1 MRPRTSRASRGF
13 APPLLALLAL
23 LALTRAP
30 SASADVAGGASGSL
44 GASEARGAA
53 RATPLRVG
61 DAGARVARVTATPGE
76 PLASAQAVEVRGF
89 SRLTQPHK
97 AFHHVT
103 LEVFDD
109 ARSSFA
115 RNECELRY
123 ADGRRV
129 KSARRGPGWPRKRD
143 AVLKFAKAN
152 FGASEAP
159 SVETSNGA
167 GNERTTP
174 PTLVAD
180 FGPFDAT
187 RVVVRCGG
195 VSSGVSPGFEKR
207 QNTNNVPG
215 GAFTVTFEIGG
226 NDRDVATRRWRFILG
241 TTLVLFAPRLA
252 DVAAAYYATGAVL
265 GVAALLFFFAA
276 KAARIVP
283 GGRVARMGAGLAAA
297 VSAFVVPP
305 EHVTKVFE
313 MYISLWLAPARL
325 VVVAARRALFGG
337 YESFAGYGSR
347 GGSFAEA
354 DSASDLNAS
363 DLKAS
368 PLEAV
373 TLAYALAG
381 TALTLAGA
389 GAGLWATNA
398 WVIDK
403 STGEVAAPA
412 AAFARVAARALGA
425 TLLQFC
431 TADAA
436 LGGAL
441 ASIALVSAVAESARG
456 GSLARALSMG
466 ALNGKKTDSRR
477 RRVSRGDARRVSDSD
492 GSRRSDWSDSDD
504 EDEEERRGSR
514 GRFETNT
521 TPRSRGSARG
531 RSAQFSGSASG
542 LRRRGRERARSRDA
556 ELESSDEEDARSP
569 GWNWFGG
576 ASRSRR
582 GRRRRRGDGGY
593 GTPTTLDPEPRTPP
607 VVLVGTGA
615 GALGASPGRTPGAGL
630 RPWRSPR
637 GGSASPFSFGFFFSE
652 SRSPRTVRRDSDSED
667 DADGDALL
675 RERHRAA
682 AAAAAGARRAAGRS
696 GRSGHVTRTRT
707 SSATRGGEELAAEAN
722 PVPVGMAARARGRF
736 MTRAEYDAQGAE
748 RTDRGLDELCGTPE
762 FAKWMAKQS
771 HRVRLVATDL
781 DSDEDR

>member
-152 FGASEAP
+152 FGTSEAP

-207 QNTNNVPG
+207 HQNTNVPG
-215 GAFTVTFEIGG
+215 TGAFVVTFEIGG
-226 NDRDVATRRWRFILG
+226 NDRDVVTRRWRFILG

-337 YESFAGYGSR
+337 YESFAGYGSF
-347 GGSFAEA
+347 GVTASSG
-354 DSASDLNAS
+354 DASDLNAS

-466 ALNGKKTDSRR
+466 SRLKKKKTDSRR
-477 RRVSRGDARRVSDSD
+477 RRVSRGDAREQESDSD

-504 EDEEERRGSR
+504 EDEEE
-514 GRFETNT
+514 
-521 TPRSRGSARG
+521 RSRGSARG

-556 ELESSDEEDARSP
+556 ELKAPLSRAESSDEEDARSP

-630 RPWRSPR
+630 RPWRSLR
-637 GGSASPFSFGFFFSE
+637 GGSASPFSFGFF
-652 SRSPRTVRRDSDSED
+652 SRSPLASRDSDSED

-696 GRSGHVTRTRT
+696 GRSGHVTRTHT

>member
-1 MRPRTSRASRGF
+1 MRPRTRPRTSRASRGF

-76 PLASAQAVEVRGF
+76 PFASAQAVEVRGF

-115 RNECELRY
+115 RNECELRL

-143 AVLKFAKAN
+143 AVLKFAKAD
-152 FGASEAP
+152 FVAKEKLSVADDRASFEMNSRSA
-159 SVETSNGA
+159 
-167 GNERTTP
+167 

-187 RVVVRCGG
+187 RVVVRCG
-195 VSSGVSPGFEKR
+195 VSPSSGFDR
-207 QNTNNVPG
+207 HDTNVRVRTDD
-215 GAFTVTFEIGG
+215 AFTVTVNVTG
-226 NDRDVATRRWRFILG
+226 NDRDVTTRRWRFILG
-241 TTLVLFAPRLA
+241 TALAVFAPRLA
-252 DVAAAYYATGAVL
+252 DVAAAYYVSGAIV
-265 GVAALLFFFAA
+265 GVAALALFFAA

-283 GGRVARMGAGLAAA
+283 GGRAARTGAGIVAA

-305 EHVTKVFE
+305 EHVTKVLE
-313 MYISLWLAPARL
+313 MYVSLWLAPARL
-325 VVVAARRALFGG
+325 VVAAARRALFFKKDVDGARVE
-337 YESFAGYGSR
+337 YAG
-347 GGSFAEA
+347 
-354 DSASDLNAS
+354 DPNVSDEGA
-363 DLKAS
+363 
-368 PLEAV
+368 LEAV

-441 ASIALVSAVAESARG
+441 ASIALVSAVAESAKS
-456 GSLARALSMG
+456 GSLARALSFFFTR
-466 ALNGKKTDSRR
+466 KR
-477 RRVSRGDARRVSDSD
+477 RRVSRGDARRESDSD
-492 GSRRSDWSDSDD
+492 RSRRSDWSDSDD
-504 EDEEERRGSR
+504 EDAEERAR

-556 ELESSDEEDARSP
+556 EPKAPLSRAESSDEEDARSP

-630 RPWRSPR
+630 RPWRSLR
-637 GGSASPFSFGFFFSE
+637 GGSASPFSFGFF
-652 SRSPRTVRRDSDSED
+652 SRSPLASRDSDSED

-696 GRSGHVTRTRT
+696 GRSGHVTRTR
-707 SSATRGGEELAAEAN
+707 AAEAN

>member
-159 SVETSNGA
+159 SVETSGNV

-195 VSSGVSPGFEKR
+195 VSGVSPGVSEKR
-207 QNTNNVPG
+207 QQNTNVPGG
-215 GAFTVTFEIGG
+215 GAFTVTFEISG
-226 NDRDVATRRWRFILG
+226 NDRDVVTRRWRFILG

-337 YESFAGYGSR
+337 YESFAGYGSF
-347 GGSFAEA
+347 GVTASSG
-354 DSASDLNAS
+354 DASDLNAS

-466 ALNGKKTDSRR
+466 SRLKKKKTDSRR
-477 RRVSRGDARRVSDSD
+477 RRVSRGDAREQESDSD

-504 EDEEERRGSR
+504 EDEEE
-514 GRFETNT
+514 
-521 TPRSRGSARG
+521 RSRGSARG

-556 ELESSDEEDARSP
+556 ELKAPLSRAESSDEEDARSP

-630 RPWRSPR
+630 RPWRSLR
-637 GGSASPFSFGFFFSE
+637 GGSASPFSFGFF
-652 SRSPRTVRRDSDSED
+652 SRSPLASRDSDSED

-696 GRSGHVTRTRT
+696 GRSGHVTRTHT

>member
-129 KSARRGPGWPRKRD
+129 RSARRGPGWPRKRD
-143 AVLKFAKAN
+143 AVLKFARAN
-152 FGASEAP
+152 FGTGSEAP
-159 SVETSNGA
+159 SVETSSSGR

-187 RVVVRCGG
+187 RVVVRCGTP
-195 VSSGVSPGFEKR
+195 SGVSGFEKR
-207 QNTNNVPG
+207 QNANVPES
-215 GAFTVTFEIGG
+215 AFTVTFEIGG
-226 NDRDVATRRWRFILG
+226 NDRDVVTRRWRFILG
-241 TTLVLFAPRLA
+241 TTLALFAPKLA

-313 MYISLWLAPARL
+313 MYMSLWLAPARL
-325 VVVAARRALFGG
+325 VVAAARRALVGGSVAGHGSFGG
-337 YESFAGYGSR
+337 VRSP
-347 GGSFAEA
+347 EA
-354 DSASDLNAS
+354 DASDLNAEAYAS
-363 DLKAS
+363 DLTAS

-466 ALNGKKTDSRR
+466 SRKKTDSRR
-477 RRVSRGDARRVSDSD
+477 RRVSRGDARRESDSD

-504 EDEEERRGSR
+504 EDEEERAR

-556 ELESSDEEDARSP
+556 EPKAPLSRAESSDEEDARSP

-630 RPWRSPR
+630 RPWRSLR
-637 GGSASPFSFGFFFSE
+637 GGSASPFSFGFF
-652 SRSPRTVRRDSDSED
+652 SRSPLASRDSDSED

-696 GRSGHVTRTRT
+696 GRSGHVTRTHT

>member
-195 VSSGVSPGFEKR
+195 VSSGVSTGFEKR
-207 QNTNNVPG
+207 HQNTNVPGG

-226 NDRDVATRRWRFILG
+226 NDRDVVTRRWRFILG

-325 VVVAARRALFGG
+325 VVAAARRALFGG

-466 ALNGKKTDSRR
+466 SIKKTDSRR
-477 RRVSRGDARRVSDSD
+477 RRVSRDSD
-492 GSRRSDWSDSDD
+492 GSRRSDWSDSDSD
-504 EDEEERRGSR
+504 DEEE
-514 GRFETNT
+514 
-521 TPRSRGSARG
+521 RSRGSARG
-531 RSAQFSGSASG
+531 RSADQFSGSASG
-542 LRRRGRERARSRDA
+542 LRRRGRERARSRA
-556 ELESSDEEDARSP
+556 ESSDEEDARSP

-630 RPWRSPR
+630 RPWRSLR
-637 GGSASPFSFGFFFSE
+637 GGSASPFSFGFF
-652 SRSPRTVRRDSDSED
+652 SRSPLASRDSDSED

>member
-195 VSSGVSPGFEKR
+195 VSGVSPGFEKR
-207 QNTNNVPG
+207 HQNTNNVQGG
-215 GAFTVTFEIGG
+215 GAFTVTFEISG
-226 NDRDVATRRWRFILG
+226 NDRDVVTRRWRFILG

-313 MYISLWLAPARL
+313 MYMSLWLAPARL
-325 VVVAARRALFGG
+325 VVAAARRALFGG

-354 DSASDLNAS
+354 DASDPNA
-363 DLKAS
+363 LQAS

-504 EDEEERRGSR
+504 E
-514 GRFETNT
+514 
-521 TPRSRGSARG
+521 
-531 RSAQFSGSASG
+531 FSGSASG

-556 ELESSDEEDARSP
+556 EDEEDESSDEEDARSP

-630 RPWRSPR
+630 RPWRSLR
-637 GGSASPFSFGFFFSE
+637 GGSASPFSFGFF
-652 SRSPRTVRRDSDSED
+652 SRSPLASRDSDSED

>member
-207 QNTNNVPG
+207 QQNTNNVPGG
-215 GAFTVTFEIGG
+215 GAFTVTFEISG
-226 NDRDVATRRWRFILG
+226 NDRDVVTRRWRFILG

-325 VVVAARRALFGG
+325 VVAAARRALFGG

-477 RRVSRGDARRVSDSD
+477 RRVSRDSD

-504 EDEEERRGSR
+504 E
-514 GRFETNT
+514 
-521 TPRSRGSARG
+521 
-531 RSAQFSGSASG
+531 FSGSASG

-556 ELESSDEEDARSP
+556 EDEEDESSDEEDARSP

-630 RPWRSPR
+630 RPWRSLR
-637 GGSASPFSFGFFFSE
+637 GGSASPFSFGFF
-652 SRSPRTVRRDSDSED
+652 SRSPLASRDSDSED

>member
-195 VSSGVSPGFEKR
+195 VSSGVSPGVYEKR

-215 GAFTVTFEIGG
+215 GAFTVTFEISG
-226 NDRDVATRRWRFILG
+226 NDRDVVTRRWRFILG

-325 VVVAARRALFGG
+325 VVAAARRALFGG
-337 YESFAGYGSR
+337 YESFAGYGSF
-347 GGSFAEA
+347 GVHASSG
-354 DSASDLNAS
+354 DASDLNAS

-504 EDEEERRGSR
+504 E
-514 GRFETNT
+514 
-521 TPRSRGSARG
+521 
-531 RSAQFSGSASG
+531 FSGSASG
-542 LRRRGRERARSRDA
+542 LRRRGRERAT
-556 ELESSDEEDARSP
+556 ESSDEEDARSP

-630 RPWRSPR
+630 RPWRSLR
-637 GGSASPFSFGFFFSE
+637 GGSASPFSFGFF
-652 SRSPRTVRRDSDSED
+652 SRSPLASRDSDSED

>member
-1 MRPRTSRASRGF
+1 MRPRTRPRTSRASRGF

-76 PLASAQAVEVRGF
+76 PFASAQAVEVRGF

-115 RNECELRY
+115 RNECELRL

-152 FGASEAP
+152 FVANEGP
-159 SVETSNGA
+159 SVASA
-167 GNERTTP
+167 AADDRTTRMTRST

-187 RVVVRCGG
+187 RVVVRCG
-195 VSSGVSPGFEKR
+195 VSSPKGFDR
-207 QNTNNVPG
+207 QNTNVRVDD
-215 GAFTVTFEIGG
+215 AFTVTFEVVG
-226 NDRDVATRRWRFILG
+226 NDRDVTTRRWRFILG
-241 TTLVLFAPRLA
+241 TALALFAPRLA
-252 DVAAAYYATGAVL
+252 DVAAAYYVSGAIL
-265 GVAALLFFFAA
+265 GVAALALFFAA

-283 GGRVARMGAGLAAA
+283 GGRAARTGAGVVAA

-305 EHVTKVFE
+305 EHVTKVLD

-325 VVVAARRALFGG
+325 VVAAARRALFGSSKFLDLDG
-337 YESFAGYGSR
+337 VRVEYAG
-347 GGSFAEA
+347 
-354 DSASDLNAS
+354 DPNAS
-363 DLKAS
+363 DEGA
-368 PLEAV
+368 LEAV

-456 GSLARALSMG
+456 GSLARALSFFT
-466 ALNGKKTDSRR
+466 KKK
-477 RRVSRGDARRVSDSD
+477 RRVSRGDARRESDSD
-492 GSRRSDWSDSDD
+492 RSRRSDWSDSDD
-504 EDEEERRGSR
+504 EDEEERAR

-556 ELESSDEEDARSP
+556 EFSRIESSDEEDAPSP

-630 RPWRSPR
+630 RPRLDSLSLR
-637 GGSASPFSFGFFFSE
+637 GGSASPFSFGFF
-652 SRSPRTVRRDSDSED
+652 SRSPRAASASRDSDSED

-696 GRSGHVTRTRT
+696 GRSGHVTRTH
-707 SSATRGGEELAAEAN
+707 AAEAN

>member
-1 MRPRTSRASRGF
+1 MRPRTRPRTSRASRGF

-23 LALTRAP
+23 LALSRAP

-76 PLASAQAVEVRGF
+76 PFASAQAVEVRGF

-115 RNECELRY
+115 RNECELRL

-152 FGASEAP
+152 FVANEKL
-159 SVETSNGA
+159 SVADDRAANDRAT
-167 GNERTTP
+167 RTTRSA

-187 RVVVRCGG
+187 RVVVSCG
-195 VSSGVSPGFEKR
+195 VSSPSSGFDR
-207 QNTNNVPG
+207 HDTNVHVRVDD
-215 GAFTVTFEIGG
+215 AFTVTFEIFG
-226 NDRDVATRRWRFILG
+226 NDRDVTTRRWRFILG
-241 TTLVLFAPRLA
+241 TALAMFAPRLA
-252 DVAAAYYATGAVL
+252 DVAAAYYVSGAIL
-265 GVAALLFFFAA
+265 GVAALALFFAA

-283 GGRVARMGAGLAAA
+283 GGRAARTGAGVVAA

-305 EHVTKVFE
+305 EHVTKVLE
-313 MYISLWLAPARL
+313 MYVSLWLAPARL
-325 VVVAARRALFGG
+325 VVAAARRALFGG
-337 YESFAGYGSR
+337 SSRFLDLDGARTEYAG
-347 GGSFAEA
+347 
-354 DSASDLNAS
+354 DPNVSDEGA
-363 DLKAS
+363 
-368 PLEAV
+368 LEAV

-441 ASIALVSAVAESARG
+441 ASIALVSAVAESAKS
-456 GSLARALSMG
+456 GSLARALSFFTRT
-466 ALNGKKTDSRR
+466 KKK
-477 RRVSRGDARRVSDSD
+477 RRVSRGDARRESDSD
-492 GSRRSDWSDSDD
+492 RSRRSDWSDSDD
-504 EDEEERRGSR
+504 EDEEERAR

-556 ELESSDEEDARSP
+556 ESSDEEDAPSP

-630 RPWRSPR
+630 RPWLDSLSLR
-637 GGSASPFSFGFFFSE
+637 GGSASPFSFGFF
-652 SRSPRTVRRDSDSED
+652 SRSPRAASASRDSDSED

-696 GRSGHVTRTRT
+696 GRSGHVTRTHT
-707 SSATRGGEELAAEAN
+707 AEAN

>member
-195 VSSGVSPGFEKR
+195 VSGGFEKR
-207 QNTNNVPG
+207 HQNTNNVPG

-325 VVVAARRALFGG
+325 VVVAARRALFG
-337 YESFAGYGSR
+337 AGYD
-347 GGSFAEA
+347 GSFGVHASSG
-354 DSASDLNAS
+354 DASDLNAS

-466 ALNGKKTDSRR
+466 SRKKTDSRR
-477 RRVSRGDARRVSDSD
+477 RRVSRDSD

-504 EDEEERRGSR
+504 EDEEERAR

-521 TPRSRGSARG
+521 TPRSSRGSARG

-556 ELESSDEEDARSP
+556 ESSDEEDARSP

-637 GGSASPFSFGFFFSE
+637 GGSASPFSFGFF
-652 SRSPRTVRRDSDSED
+652 SRSPLASRDSDSED

>member
-159 SVETSNGA
+159 SVVETSNGA

-195 VSSGVSPGFEKR
+195 VSSGVSPSGFEKR
-207 QNTNNVPG
+207 HQNTNNVPNG
-215 GAFTVTFEIGG
+215 GAFTVTFEISG
-226 NDRDVATRRWRFILG
+226 NDRDVVTRRWRFILG

-466 ALNGKKTDSRR
+466 SRKKTDSRR
-477 RRVSRGDARRVSDSD
+477 RRVSRDSD

-504 EDEEERRGSR
+504 EDEEE
-514 GRFETNT
+514 
-521 TPRSRGSARG
+521 RSRGSARG

-630 RPWRSPR
+630 RPWRSLR
-637 GGSASPFSFGFFFSE
+637 GGSASPFSFGFF
-652 SRSPRTVRRDSDSED
+652 SRSPLASRDSDSED

>member
-207 QNTNNVPG
+207 HQNTNVPG
-215 GAFTVTFEIGG
+215 GGAFVVTFEISG
-226 NDRDVATRRWRFILG
+226 NDRDVVTRRWRFILG

-325 VVVAARRALFGG
+325 VVAAARRALFGG

-477 RRVSRGDARRVSDSD
+477 RRVSRGDAREQESDSD

-504 EDEEERRGSR
+504 EDEEERARSS
-514 GRFETNT
+514 RFETNT
-521 TPRSRGSARG
+521 TPYSSRGSARG

-542 LRRRGRERARSRDA
+542 LRRRGRERAT
-556 ELESSDEEDARSP
+556 ESSDEEDARSP

-630 RPWRSPR
+630 RPWRSLR
-637 GGSASPFSFGFFFSE
+637 GGSASPFSFGFF
-652 SRSPRTVRRDSDSED
+652 SRSPLASRDSDSED

>member
-76 PLASAQAVEVRGF
+76 PFASAQAVEVRGF

-115 RNECELRY
+115 RNECELRH

-129 KSARRGPGWPRKRD
+129 KSARRGPGWPQKRD

-152 FGASEAP
+152 FGTGSEAP
-159 SVETSNGA
+159 SVETSSSGM

-174 PTLVAD
+174 PSLVAD

-187 RVVVRCGG
+187 RVVVRCGTP
-195 VSSGVSPGFEKR
+195 SGVSGFEKR
-207 QNTNNVPG
+207 QNANVPES
-215 GAFTVTFEIGG
+215 AFTVTFEISG
-226 NDRDVATRRWRFILG
+226 NDRDVVTRRWRFILG
-241 TTLVLFAPRLA
+241 TTLALFAPKLA

-313 MYISLWLAPARL
+313 MYMSLWLAPARL
-325 VVVAARRALFGG
+325 VVAAARRALVGGSVAGHGSFGG
-337 YESFAGYGSR
+337 VRSP
-347 GGSFAEA
+347 EA
-354 DSASDLNAS
+354 DASDLNAEAYAS
-363 DLKAS
+363 DLTAS

-466 ALNGKKTDSRR
+466 SRKKMGMGSRR
-477 RRVSRGDARRVSDSD
+477 RRVSRGDARRESDSD
-492 GSRRSDWSDSDD
+492 GSRRSDWSDSDN
-504 EDEEERRGSR
+504 EDEEERAR

-556 ELESSDEEDARSP
+556 EPKAPLSRAESSDEEDARSP

-615 GALGASPGRTPGAGL
+615 GALGASPGRTPGFGL
-630 RPWRSPR
+630 RPWLAASF
-637 GGSASPFSFGFFFSE
+637 ASPFAFSSSS
-652 SRSPRTVRRDSDSED
+652 SRGARHRVSRDSDSED

-682 AAAAAGARRAAGRS
+682 AAAAAASARRVETKAGGGRS
-696 GRSGHVTRTRT
+696 GRQT
-707 SSATRGGEELAAEAN
+707 SPAN

-736 MTRAEYDAQGAE
+736 MTRAEYDALGAE
-748 RTDRGLDELCGTPE
+748 STDRGLDELCGTPE

-781 DSDEDR
+781 DSDEEYDG

>member
-167 GNERTTP
+167 GNERERTTP

-215 GAFTVTFEIGG
+215 GGAFTVTFEISG

-241 TTLVLFAPRLA
+241 TTLALFAPRLA

-325 VVVAARRALFGG
+325 VVAAARRALFGG

-354 DSASDLNAS
+354 DASDLNAS

-466 ALNGKKTDSRR
+466 RGSRKKTDSRR

-504 EDEEERRGSR
+504 EDEEER
-514 GRFETNT
+514 
-521 TPRSRGSARG
+521 SRGSARG

-556 ELESSDEEDARSP
+556 ESSDEEDARSP

-637 GGSASPFSFGFFFSE
+637 GGSASPFSFGFF
-652 SRSPRTVRRDSDSED
+652 SRSPLASRDSDSED

>member
-1 MRPRTSRASRGF
+1 MRPRTSRASRGYV
-13 APPLLALLAL
+13 PPLLALLAL

-195 VSSGVSPGFEKR
+195 VSSGVSSGVYEKR
-207 QNTNNVPG
+207 HQNTNNVPGG

-226 NDRDVATRRWRFILG
+226 NDRDVVTRRWRFILG

-325 VVVAARRALFGG
+325 VVAAARRALFGG
-337 YESFAGYGSR
+337 YESFAGYESR

-466 ALNGKKTDSRR
+466 SLRKKKTDSRR
-477 RRVSRGDARRVSDSD
+477 RRVSRGDAARRVSDSD

-504 EDEEERRGSR
+504 E
-514 GRFETNT
+514 
-521 TPRSRGSARG
+521 
-531 RSAQFSGSASG
+531 FSGSASG
-542 LRRRGRERARSRDA
+542 LRRRGRERAT
-556 ELESSDEEDARSP
+556 ESSDEEDARSP

-630 RPWRSPR
+630 RPWRSLR
-637 GGSASPFSFGFFFSE
+637 GGSASPFSFGFF
-652 SRSPRTVRRDSDSED
+652 SRSPLASRDSDSED

>member
-1 MRPRTSRASRGF
+1 
-13 APPLLALLAL
+13 
-23 LALTRAP
+23 
-30 SASADVAGGASGSL
+30 
-44 GASEARGAA
+44 
-53 RATPLRVG
+53 
-61 DAGARVARVTATPGE
+61 
-76 PLASAQAVEVRGF
+76 
-89 SRLTQPHK
+89 
-97 AFHHVT
+97 
-103 LEVFDD
+103 
-109 ARSSFA
+109 
-115 RNECELRY
+115 
-123 ADGRRV
+123 
-129 KSARRGPGWPRKRD
+129 
-143 AVLKFAKAN
+143 
-152 FGASEAP
+152 
-159 SVETSNGA
+159 
-167 GNERTTP
+167 
-174 PTLVAD
+174 
-180 FGPFDAT
+180 
-187 RVVVRCGG
+187 
-195 VSSGVSPGFEKR
+195 
-207 QNTNNVPG
+207 
-215 GAFTVTFEIGG
+215 
-226 NDRDVATRRWRFILG
+226 
-241 TTLVLFAPRLA
+241 LFAPKLA

-313 MYISLWLAPARL
+313 MYMSLWLAPARL
-325 VVVAARRALFGG
+325 VVAAARRALVGGSVAGHGSFGG
-337 YESFAGYGSR
+337 VRSP
-347 GGSFAEA
+347 EA
-354 DSASDLNAS
+354 DASDLNAEAYAS
-363 DLKAS
+363 DLTAS

-466 ALNGKKTDSRR
+466 SRKKMGTGEKRR
-477 RRVSRGDARRVSDSD
+477 RRVSRGDAWRESDSD

-504 EDEEERRGSR
+504 EDEEERAR

-556 ELESSDEEDARSP
+556 EPKARKLSRAESSDEEDARSP

-593 GTPTTLDPEPRTPP
+593 GTPGTPTTLDPEPRTPP

-630 RPWRSPR
+630 RPWRSLR
-637 GGSASPFSFGFFFSE
+637 GGSASPFSFSFGFF
-652 SRSPRTVRRDSDSED
+652 SRSPLASRDSDSED

-696 GRSGHVTRTRT
+696 GRSGHVTRTHT